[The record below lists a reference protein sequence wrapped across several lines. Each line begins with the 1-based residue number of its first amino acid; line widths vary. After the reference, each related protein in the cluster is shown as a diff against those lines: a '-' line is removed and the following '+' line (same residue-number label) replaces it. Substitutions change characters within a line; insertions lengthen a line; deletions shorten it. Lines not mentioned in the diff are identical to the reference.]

1 MKRAIGLLVL
11 IFAVTLFGAYVSSVR
26 ANGQQTPCDGGDGS
40 AGTNWKWLY
49 CHQGHTICVGD
60 STEDVGDTGVDPTDN
75 TTGHTEHGIDHPGN
89 PPRGCVFLGCCDKGG
104 SKDKGEKYV
113 ETPEI
118 CTDKFGNV
126 IPCA

>member
-60 STEDVGDTGVDPTDN
+60 STEDVGSTGVDPTDN

-89 PPRGCVFLGCCDKGG
+89 PPKGCFFLGCCSQGGPEGNDCKKGCEG
-104 SKDKGEKYV
+104 KG
-113 ETPEI
+113 
-118 CTDKFGNV
+118 CTTS
-126 IPCA
+126 

>member
-40 AGTNWKWLY
+40 QGTNWKWLY

-60 STEDVGDTGVDPTDN
+60 ANESTND
-75 TTGHTEHGIDHPGN
+75 TGHTVHGIDHPGN
-89 PPRGCVFLGCCDKGG
+89 PPKGCFFLGCCSQGGPEGNDCKTEPPCQGKG
-104 SKDKGEKYV
+104 
-113 ETPEI
+113 
-118 CTDKFGNV
+118 CTTE
-126 IPCA
+126 